1 MRNKSHSIK
10 GLKTEL
16 AEVGKEIDKRIV
28 RLDKLSVEI
37 KQGNGELETV
47 LADKQAS
54 AEAKFRKSLM
64 SSGDEVWHYVWD
76 NVWDA
81 IKEFELKATAET
93 KYNYQELEPVLKARQ
108 ASLKVQ
114 LQLSEMWSDQV
125 WTEVWAEVWKVVGVL
140 NEEYRRNAT
149 AEIEKVGEELQ
160 ILLDKQLALQ
170 TELEG
175 LSKSGNGLYS
185 LLKRVTNSMVK
196 GLSR

>member
-1 MRNKSHSIK
+1 MGNKSHYIK

-16 AEVGKEIDKRIV
+16 AEVGKEIDKWIV
-28 RLDKLSVEI
+28 RLDKLSVDI
-37 KQGNGELETV
+37 KHGYEELETF

-64 SSGDEVWHYVWD
+64 SSGDEVWHFAWD

-81 IKEFELKATAET
+81 VREFEPKANAET
-93 KYNYQELEPVLKARQ
+93 KYNYKELENALEARQ
-108 ASLKVQ
+108 SSQKVR
-114 LQLSEMWSDQV
+114 LQLSEMWSDQAWTEV
-125 WTEVWAEVWKVVGVL
+125 WTEVWKVVEGL
-140 NEEYRRNAT
+140 NEEYRRTAT

-170 TELEG
+170 TELEE

-185 LLKRVTNSMVK
+185 FLKRVTNSVVK
-196 GLSR
+196 GPSR

>member
-1 MRNKSHSIK
+1 MGNKSHSIK

-28 RLDKLSVEI
+28 RLDKLSIEI

-47 LADKQAS
+47 LADKQTL

-64 SSGDEVWHYVWD
+64 SSGDEVWHFAWD

-81 IKEFELKATAET
+81 VKEFELKATTET
-93 KYNYQELEPVLKARQ
+93 KSNYQELEPVLKARQ

-125 WTEVWAEVWKVVGVL
+125 WTEVWTEVWKVVEGL
-140 NEEYRRNAT
+140 NEEYRRAST

-160 ILLDKQLALQ
+160 TLLDKQLVMQ
-170 TELEG
+170 TELEE

-185 LLKRVTNSMVK
+185 FLKRVTNSMTK
-196 GLSR
+196 GPSR